1 MVSRANWLLSICWEC
16 QARAA
21 GKDSYNL
28 FTQLGDVRGQAAALL
43 VQSHVCIKSKN
54 QELDF
59 SVLGEINILVGRKT
73 NVIPCMHFGS
83 GIGEDKLFHSQTV
96 RTKRLQLIGGPKDG
110 SAFFRIPL
118 NSIEEYWKDKT
129 YSCLIYRT
137 KVAIFF

>member
-1 MVSRANWLLSICWEC
+1 MLEC

-59 SVLGEINILVGRKT
+59 SVVGEQNILVGRA
-73 NVIPCMHFGS
+73 
-83 GIGEDKLFHSQTV
+83 
-96 RTKRLQLIGGPKDG
+96 KRM
-110 SAFFRIPL
+110 
-118 NSIEEYWKDKT
+118 
-129 YSCLIYRT
+129 
-137 KVAIFF
+137 